1 MADEHRD
8 AFVEGRDTDTPP
20 TTLRPQPWIMD
31 KLMTEEDVVG
41 RLRSGMTIAIGGWA
55 SRRKPMSIVRAI
67 VRSDLTDLV
76 IVTHGGPDLGLL
88 CAAGK
93 VRKAIYAFVSLDS
106 IPLEPHFRAARQA
119 GAIEDE
125 PLDEGLFHLGLQA
138 AAWRLPFLPSRA
150 GLGSDL
156 LRDNGELRTFTS
168 PVAGHDGE
176 REELVAMPAFRL
188 DASICHLNRADR
200 RGNAMFLG
208 PDLYWDDLMLQAA
221 PTGGR
226 FISAER
232 IVETADLRHEGCT
245 HQLRISRMMVDGVV
259 SAPGG
264 AHFTLCEPDYPR
276 DEAVQRAYAA
286 SARSPEAWA
295 AFRAEWIDIP
305 EADYQRKVGDLSE
318 RRSPSGRG
326 SRGEAT

>member
-1 MADEHRD
+1 M
-8 AFVEGRDTDTPP
+8 T
-20 TTLRPQPWIMD
+20 D
-31 KLMTEEDVVG
+31 KLMTEEEVVAH
-41 RLRSGMTIAIGGWA
+41 LRSGMTIAIGGWA

-67 VRSDLTDLV
+67 VRSDLTDLT

-93 VRKAIYAFVSLDS
+93 VRRAVYAFVSLDT

-138 AAWRLPFLPSRA
+138 AAWRVPFLPSRV

-156 LRDNGELRTFTS
+156 LRHNPRLRTFTS
-168 PVAGHDGE
+168 PVPGPDGGE
-176 REELVAMPAFRL
+176 REELVAVPAIEL
-188 DASICHLNRADR
+188 DAAVCHLNRADA

-232 IVETADLRHEGCT
+232 IVDTADLRGEGCV
-245 HQLRISRMMVDGVV
+245 HQMRISRLMVDGVV
-259 SAPGG
+259 AAPGG
-264 AHFTLCEPDYPR
+264 AHFTLCEPDYGR
-276 DEAVQRAYAA
+276 DEALQRAYAT
-286 SARSPEAWA
+286 SATSPEAWD
-295 AFRAEWIDIP
+295 AFRAEWIDLP
-305 EADYQRKVGDLSE
+305 EPDYQAKVKEASA
-318 RRSPSGRG
+318 SGRVE
-326 SRGEAT
+326 EA